1 MEGPKEPAHV
11 PSQQVLGQGR
21 GEELAVGAVV
31 LITDG
36 FRQSAE
42 LVKHHLP
49 DGEGDEIWSS
59 SAETSSP
66 VARN

>member
-11 PSQQVLGQGR
+11 PSQQALGQGR
-21 GEELAVGAVV
+21 GEELAVV

-42 LVKHHLP
+42 LVKRHLP